1 MSKFVVQAFGTLH
14 KNILVEA
21 ESTDAAQGIVEQA
34 FENGAVAFSMD
45 DYVLDMI
52 DYDVLTP
59 QQASAL
65 DGITEEDCETL

>member
-1 MSKFVVQAFGTLH
+1 MSKFVVQVFGNLH

-21 ESTDAAQGIVEQA
+21 ESVNAAQGIVEQA

-45 DYVLDMI
+45 DYVLDMD

-59 QQASAL
+59 QQAFAL